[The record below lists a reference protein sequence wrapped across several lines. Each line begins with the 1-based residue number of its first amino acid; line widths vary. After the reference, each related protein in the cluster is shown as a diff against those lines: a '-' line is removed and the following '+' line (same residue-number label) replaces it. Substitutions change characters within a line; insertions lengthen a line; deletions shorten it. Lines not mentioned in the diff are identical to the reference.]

1 ATQVRAKVEPAL
13 EAWAASA
20 LGPANRVLVRVRST
34 SPAGAVTV
42 TNADLSVLKL
52 SALDVL
58 AMTPAGGPAGA
69 TDVELALLDR
79 FAKPDAT
86 VELVLDRDPAWTP
99 AQLGLGEFLEL
110 ARAVRE
116 LLEGARALD
125 ARDLALPGPTTDP
138 GIDAADLAA
147 RTAIA
152 TGALQ
157 DARTR
162 LKAALAPGQSADAVR
177 AALGR
182 AAKLGVMAPVEAAGA
197 ALEELDRRSAAV
209 AAAADDRAR
218 VAAALGDGFRILP
231 RVTAAAGSEFVA
243 SLATS
248 TDLQAGDPLAA
259 VTWLQ
264 RAAHVRDG
272 ASRLETARLYG
283 EAGGG
288 AQPLRLRVAQ
298 LPRRTGDRWTGLP
311 ATAAQ
316 PITSG
321 RLSLVVQG
329 SATGPA
335 AGAPLAGLVIDEWTE
350 VIPDRTQ
357 LSGLSFHIDQPV
369 ARAPQTI
376 LLAVA
381 PDEAHVWSLANLE
394 ATVLETLDLAQL
406 RLVDG
411 EALAAPSNTP
421 AVPRLGQYLP
431 AIYLA
436 SAPAADTV
444 TTDLGSVMAP
454 AGSS

>member
-1 ATQVRAKVEPAL
+1 
-13 EAWAASA
+13 
-20 LGPANRVLVRVRST
+20 
-34 SPAGAVTV
+34 
-42 TNADLSVLKL
+42 VLKL

-69 TDVELALLDR
+69 TEIELALLDR
-79 FAKPDAT
+79 FAKPDTT
-86 VELVLDRDPAWTP
+86 VELVLDRDSAWTQ

-138 GIDAADLAA
+138 GIDAADLAK

-152 TGALQ
+152 TAALQ

-162 LKAALAPGQSADAVR
+162 LKAALAPGQTADAVR
-177 AALGR
+177 AALAR
-182 AAKLGVMAPVEAAGA
+182 AAKLGVMAPPEAAAA

-209 AAAADDRAR
+209 AVATDDRAR
-218 VAAALGDGFRILP
+218 VAAALGDAFRLLP
-231 RVTAAAGSEFVA
+231 RVTAAAGGEFVA

-272 ASRLETARLYG
+272 ASRLETALLYG
-283 EAGGG
+283 EASGG
-288 AQPLRLRVAQ
+288 AQALRLRVAQ
-298 LPRRTGDRWTGLP
+298 LPRRSGDRWTGLP

-321 RLSLVVQG
+321 RLSLVVQ
-329 SATGPA
+329 STASSGPA

-357 LSGLSFHIDQPV
+357 LSGLSFHVDQPV

-406 RLVDG
+406 RLVDR
-411 EALAAPSNTP
+411 EALAAPVLAS
-421 AVPRLGQYLP
+421 AAPRLGQYLP

-436 SAPAADTV
+436 AAPAADTV

-454 AGSS
+454 AGS